1 MLRKFRPNCIDVMAK
16 GVSKWNGI
24 RLLADILEI
33 YKEDIITVEITIIV
47 WTCCSACSGRNSCS
61 NAVDDVKKEADF
73 VTEKNNNQD
82 AVAEIITKMLNHDY
96 DVVVEKCNE

>member
-1 MLRKFRPNCIDVMAK
+1 MLLLSQLISYTFLVRILINRKFF
-16 GVSKWNGI
+16 
-24 RLLADILEI
+24 LAEI
-33 YKEDIITVEITIIV
+33 CKEDIITVGNYYNDLDMLQHAAVGIAV
-47 WTCCSACSGRNSCS
+47 A